1 LAAGPLHRA
10 VGHPPHPGGRLAGRP
25 HRAPHAGA
33 GACRR
38 DDRCGPGPPPG
49 SHFSCVPGG
58 GQASPHDP
66 AGGAGETSGGM
77 RRNGI
82 VATGMILAFLAVWEV
97 AVRVTETPVY
107 LVPAPT
113 DIVAVLAEDVAEL
126 APAAATTLLQAT
138 AGLVLGGALGLAMAT
153 AITFWQQLEQGV
165 MSLALLI
172 KSTPIIA
179 IAPILTVWLGFG
191 PAPKVVVTALLTFF
205 PVLINSLEGFRSVD
219 PAIAE
224 WFRSVDAPPR
234 QYFLQARWPSARP
247 FLFAALKVA
256 APLSLIGAVV
266 AEWMGASSGLGR
278 RMWLAYTN
286 LDMPSLFAAVAVLT
300 ALSAG
305 IYRLVVSAEKKTV
318 HWT

>member
-1 LAAGPLHRA
+1 
-10 VGHPPHPGGRLAGRP
+10 
-25 HRAPHAGA
+25 
-33 GACRR
+33 
-38 DDRCGPGPPPG
+38 
-49 SHFSCVPGG
+49 
-58 GQASPHDP
+58 
-66 AGGAGETSGGM
+66 M
-77 RRNGI
+77 KRNWI
-82 VATGMILAFLAVWEV
+82 VATGMIAGFLAIWEA
-97 AVRVTETPVY
+97 AVRLTGTPVY
-107 LVPAPT
+107 IVPAPT
-113 DIVAVLAEDVAEL
+113 DIAAVLAEDVADL
-126 APAAATTLLQAT
+126 LPAAGTTLLQALG
-138 AGLVLGGALGLAMAT
+138 GLVLGGALGLSMAA
-153 AITFWQQLEQGV
+153 AITFWQQIEQGV

-219 PAIAE
+219 PAIAD
-224 WFRSVDAPPR
+224 WFRSVDAPPG

-247 FLFAALKVA
+247 FLFAALKVV

-286 LDMPSLFAAVAVLT
+286 LDMPSLFAAVIVLT

-305 IYRLVVSAEKKTV
+305 VYRLVITAERRTV